1 MKEQLSKA
9 AKQSA
14 RQSYDKI
21 KAEVAKLE
29 KQNFSR
35 IIAFRSGASGEWY
48 KIGGNSM
55 LIYYYEVCQKILNV
69 RPNIQ
74 ADTDFSTTNF
84 PEGVICVRGL
94 ETLEKRLERA
104 EVLKEKRV
112 GKSGTVVFELKINV
126 PEPIMKKL
134 QEETVEAQERA
145 LSVVRPKMTLDP
157 EVYSILRHLQKR
169 VYEEVRK
176 MTEYEREYIGLDAA
190 KMTRMMMETYFMMNT
205 NVEMGGTTGW
215 ERIYRLARELSYIL
229 SFMTDLKIA
238 QVQPLTRIWDDLM
251 MLMKYVKKNYLA
263 SAR

>member
-1 MKEQLSKA
+1 MENLSKA
-9 AKQSA
+9 SKQSA
-14 RQSYDKI
+14 RQRYDSL

-94 ETLEKRLERA
+94 ETLEKRLAKA

-112 GKSGTVVFELKINV
+112 GKTGAVVFELKITV
-126 PEPIMKKL
+126 PEAVMKQL
-134 QEETVEAQERA
+134 RDDTLAAQERA
-145 LSVVRPKMTLDP
+145 LAVVRPKTTLDP
-157 EVYSILRHLQKR
+157 EVYNYLRHLQKR
-169 VYEEVRK
+169 VYEEARK
-176 MTEYEREYIGLDAA
+176 MGTFDRAYIGDEAARISRRMTEVYFGMNAGLDVG
-190 KMTRMMMETYFMMNT
+190 
-205 NVEMGGTTGW
+205 VEGW
-215 ERIYRLARELSYIL
+215 VKIYRLAEELSFL
-229 SFMTDLKIA
+229 LNFATDLKISE
-238 QVQPLTRIWDDLM
+238 VGPISRLWDDLTA
-251 MLMKYVKKNYLA
+251 LIRYIKKNYL
-263 SAR
+263 RK